1 MTLLAA
7 YVAGQS
13 AELVAGGGGSGLL
26 RATAAK
32 GVSLPWLPLLP
43 LFAIPFVGTSP
54 ESLDRIIIAMQLT
67 FLLMAVRNPVW
78 MLPAV
83 ALSELTIRNY
93 FLTVPVALV
102 IGVSHLV
109 HSTDLGPK
117 ARPLLTTA
125 ALLTAVSAVATLV
138 ADASAVVNL
147 LQSVL
152 PDLAVLVLIPLA
164 IRSREDLLQA
174 GIVVLAI
181 AGTSAAI
188 AIAQQGGDPRFL
200 AVPHHT
206 ALSVDMMDW
215 GDRALGLDL
224 NPILLT
230 DHLMLLLFPAVGLLL
245 TGRVSRRAA
254 MTLLLLIA
262 VMAAA
267 LFLTQTRSW
276 ILAAVAAMAGMAFVL
291 RGRMGRELIVVVLI
305 AGVGFWYWANQ
316 TGSRYG
322 LGPENDASAAA
333 RPVLWNAALAMAVDH
348 PVLGVGYDK
357 FQELSPEYANIV
369 DPALLERQDAG
380 SILGREDPHNDFLNV
395 WASYGTGALVLYLL
409 FLAFT
414 AGNFLSV
421 ARDAPD
427 PVLRGIA
434 LGCFGALVAFG
445 VNSFFHNLLTS
456 ALTLWILAGVSIALV
471 KVALLEEAPPHP
483 EV

>member
-1 MTLLAA
+1 MTVLGAS
-7 YVAGQS
+7 VAGQS
-13 AELVAGGGGSGLL
+13 GELAAGGGGDLL

-43 LFAIPFVGTSP
+43 LLGIPFVGTSP

-67 FLLMAVRNPVW
+67 FLLMAIRNPAW
-78 MLPAV
+78 MLPAI

-125 ALLTAVSAVATLV
+125 ALLTAVAAVATLV
-138 ADASAVVNL
+138 AGVSVVDL

-164 IRSREDLLQA
+164 IRNREELLQV

-206 ALSVDMMDW
+206 AMNVDMMDW

-245 TGRVSRRAA
+245 MGRVSRRAA
-254 MTLLLLIA
+254 MVLLLLIA

-276 ILAAVAAMAGMAFVL
+276 ILAAVAAMAGIAFVL
-291 RGRMGRELIVVVLI
+291 RGRMGRELIVVLLI
-305 AGVGFWYWANQ
+305 AGVGFWYWAGQ

-322 LGPENDASAAA
+322 LGPESDASAAA

-348 PVLGVGYDK
+348 PVLGVGFDK
-357 FQELSPEYANIV
+357 FTELSPEYANIV

-421 ARDAPD
+421 VRDAPD

-471 KVALLEEAPPHP
+471 KVALPEEAPPHP